1 MEYPTEDEILAMS
14 NQEFAQ
20 LIRQQAE
27 TIDRMLNRNERPGAI
42 TLNLGETWL

>member
-1 MEYPTEDEILAMS
+1 VEYPTEDEILAMS

-27 TIDRMLNRNERPGAI
+27 MIDRLLHRNEGPAAVA
-42 TLNLGETWL
+42 LNLGESWI